1 MITSLR
7 LYAGTNVGLR
17 ENNEDSYTVCP
28 NLSLGKWDVP
38 DDPGHDIPFDR
49 AGCLMVVADG
59 MGGQNA
65 GEVASDIA
73 VKTVQEM
80 FVPGNLPDDIE
91 WSPDKAKDLLRK
103 VIVEANARIC
113 AYGDSHEES
122 EGLGSTIV
130 MAWLLGQSVY
140 VAWLGDS
147 RAYSFVPGKGIARL
161 SKDHSYVQQLVDAD
175 RLSEEDAMNHP
186 NSNVITR
193 SLGDTSQRA
202 RPDVEEYSVEDGEII
217 MLCSDGLCGVC
228 RDTEIGYIISENT
241 DDLRACVDKLT
252 TKALANGG
260 SDNITIAMM
269 RICDMPVTGERPN
282 PSFQAYKRKLLLSRA
297 GRVFTALFALFLVG
311 AIGFGAYNMISNM
324 VAPQKEEA
332 ETANKQQSQPTIASE
347 DSASAG
353 KQIQDT
359 AGRGGGGGTAH
370 TPSGILN
377 GIRDEERVGGAMV
390 VGANNTSGS
399 ASGSVANENPG
410 TITGSPGAAQPE
422 TTRQKDTTKI

>member
-17 ENNEDSYTVCP
+17 DNNEDSYTVCL
-28 NLSLGKWDVP
+28 NLSLGKWNVP
-38 DDPGHDIPFDR
+38 DDPGHDIPFDG

-80 FVPGNLPDDIE
+80 FVPANLPDDIE

-175 RLSEEDAMNHP
+175 RLSEEEAMNHP
-186 NSNVITR
+186 DSNVITR

-202 RPDVEEYSVEDGEII
+202 KPDVEEYSVEDGEII

-228 RDTEIGYIISENT
+228 RDEEIGYIISENT

-269 RICDMPVTGERPN
+269 RVCDMPATGERLT
-282 PSFQAYKRKLLLSRA
+282 PSFQTCKRKYLLSQA
-297 GRVFTALFALFLVG
+297 GRVFTALFALLLVG

-324 VAPQKEEA
+324 VAQQKEEENA
-332 ETANKQQSQPTIASE
+332 TDKPSQPTKTSE

-353 KQIQDT
+353 MRIKDT
-359 AGRGGGGGTAH
+359 AGKGGGGTTH
-370 TPSGILN
+370 TSDSLTV
-377 GIRDEERVGGAMV
+377 IRARMVGGTNV
-390 VGANNTSGS
+390 VGAKNSSDNASDSINN
-399 ASGSVANENPG
+399 
-410 TITGSPGAAQPE
+410 ITGSPGDAPPI
-422 TTRQKDTTKI
+422 TTQNDTTKK

>member
-1 MITSLR
+1 MSFR

-17 ENNEDSYTVCP
+17 DNNEDSYTVCP
-28 NLSLGKWDVP
+28 NLSIGKWSVP
-38 DDPGHDIPFDR
+38 DDPGHNIPFDR

-73 VKTVQEM
+73 IKTVREM

-91 WSPDKAKDLLRK
+91 WSPDKAKELLRR

-130 MAWLLGQSVY
+130 MAWLLGRSIY

-147 RAYSFVPGKGIARL
+147 RAYSFVPRKGIARL
-161 SKDHSYVQQLVDAD
+161 SKDHSYVQQLVDAGKI
-175 RLSEEDAMNHP
+175 SEEDAMNHP

-202 RPDVEEYSVEDGEII
+202 KLDVAEYSVEDGEII

-228 RDTEIGYIISENT
+228 SDEEIGYIISENT
-241 DDLRACVDKLT
+241 DDLQACADKLT

-269 RICDMPVTGERPN
+269 RVCNREVTDQSPHH
-282 PSFQAYKRKLLLSRA
+282 SFQAYKKNLLLSRA
-297 GRVFTALFALFLVG
+297 GHVFIALFALFLVG
-311 AIGFGAYNMISNM
+311 AIGFGACNMINNM
-324 VAPQKEEA
+324 VRPQEKETKNNNKPAQSAAGTKSVDSNVGNKA
-332 ETANKQQSQPTIASE
+332 EPDSNKDSSPKAVKTQNNNPDGKTKNVVGNERMIEIEKGGGDSALPTANTAKGASTTTPTIAKK
-347 DSASAG
+347 DS
-353 KQIQDT
+353 
-359 AGRGGGGGTAH
+359 
-370 TPSGILN
+370 
-377 GIRDEERVGGAMV
+377 
-390 VGANNTSGS
+390 
-399 ASGSVANENPG
+399 
-410 TITGSPGAAQPE
+410 
-422 TTRQKDTTKI
+422 TK